1 MLESLEI
8 PRDFEAFSL
17 PETGKIADIK
27 FPALSRFIPEIADK
41 KWLNRTAIVKPPSQ
55 NTKLWRNWRRKS
67 GRRYKG
73 ACLAETGRVWYD

>member
-8 PRDFEAFSL
+8 LRDFEAFFMH
-17 PETGKIADIK
+17 EIGKTADIK
-27 FPALSRFIPEIADK
+27 FLVLSQFISEIADK
-41 KWLNRTAIVKPPSQ
+41 KCPNRSANEKGSSQ

-67 GRRYKG
+67 GRRYRG